1 MKRIEWTQERLDKV
15 ANYNG
20 SSNDTMLF
28 AFIAADNEI
37 DKDNERFSL
46 KSLKT
51 ISSMLIGKTGQIGL
65 PNEVKALARV
75 IESNVRID
83 PNKRTKFGSVYVYVE
98 AVAYIKKNFATEGI
112 CNKIDNGEIT
122 EISLGVSC
130 DKKHQTSDGIVITDV
145 TDVYEWSL
153 IPPVS
158 KNMIKFVIKG
168 YNARIIAEAPKDI
181 TLEQLLS
188 QMDKVQGIY
197 SAMGIGSYDG
207 CYGGNDYQTEIVFD
221 YDSVIKAVEDVPLN
235 IIGD

>member
-1 MKRIEWTQERLDKV
+1 MKRVEWTQERLDKV

-20 SSNDTMLF
+20 SSNNTMLF

-65 PNEVKALARV
+65 PDEAKALARV

-83 PNKRTKFGSVYVYVE
+83 PNKRTKSGSVYVYVE

-130 DKKHQTSDGIVITDV
+130 NKKHQTSDGIVITDV
-145 TDVYEWSL
+145 ADVYEWSL
-153 IPPVS
+153 IPPVG
-158 KNMIKFVIKG
+158 KNTIKFVIKG

-221 YDSVIKAVEDVPLN
+221 YDSVIKTIEDVPLK
-235 IIGD
+235 IIED